1 MSWFFFCFDFKCLTD
16 SCVLDKGW
24 CFCAAF
30 DIWTRIGCFCYC
42 LEFFG
47 VFGFVLS
54 HTPTNMRSC
63 VFVWS
68 FFCTNTL
75 KLDEPMLCRTF
86 IYHTVEIT
94 MNIIASMNGCCVI
107 WQLKIE
113 FSWNFM
119 IRIPSLLSFLL
130 HSLMLV
136 GAFISFVLELKR
148 TNPFVEWANI

>member
-1 MSWFFFCFDFKCLTD
+1 MY
-16 SCVLDKGW
+16 
-24 CFCAAF
+24 
-30 DIWTRIGCFCYC
+30 WTKV
-42 LEFFG
+42 G
-47 VFGFVLS
+47 VFVRLLTFEHELD
-54 HTPTNMRSC
+54 
-63 VFVWS
+63 VFVIAWNS
-68 FFCTNTL
+68 SEYLVLFWVIHQRICVRVCTNTL

-119 IRIPSLLSFLL
+119 IRIRSLLSIVL